1 MPVVLRASPVMQNE
15 RWSPLKSITCTG
27 RHLPDLGELCKSSS
41 LLSLHQP
48 ESRTG
53 VGRKC
58 RMVLM
63 TNPAQRM
70 STREAIRFV
79 VPLVR

>member
-48 ESRTG
+48 ESRTPAPEI
-53 VGRKC
+53 
-58 RMVLM
+58 VLDQLKE
-63 TNPAQRM
+63 P
-70 STREAIRFV
+70 
-79 VPLVR
+79 